1 MAHWHVAPLT
11 NARAQ
16 TQTSQSRRAPTK
28 PRLHNKGRPRPPTSL
43 LTQFSRSEIPLGDL
57 PPYSAMAP
65 TTNSPNRSR
74 TDEAVPDADPS
85 DTTALLQERLQAW
98 KHMTAYLEDFVGEV
112 AKDEKSSAKEKEKIL
127 KTVSNPLKE
136 GHHFDQN
143 LGGIA
148 GLFENIRSNTQTQA
162 NMHLETSKNLTGSVL
177 PILER
182 LHTEIKNKTKELSS
196 GAAKGSKAVDKAR
209 NESQKHI
216 ELLGQY
222 TAMVDSTG
230 GRV

>member
-28 PRLHNKGRPRPPTSL
+28 SRLHNKGRPRPPTSL
-43 LTQFSRSEIPLGDL
+43 LTQSIQSEIPLGDL

-65 TTNSPNRSR
+65 NLPNRSR
-74 TDEAVPDADPS
+74 TDEAIPDTDPS

-98 KHMTAYLEDFVGEV
+98 KHMTAYLEDYIGEV

-127 KTVSNPLKE
+127 KTVSHPLKE

-148 GLFENIRSNTQTQA
+148 GLFENIRSNTQAQS
-162 NMHLETSKNLTGSVL
+162 NLHL
-177 PILER
+177 
-182 LHTEIKNKTKELSS
+182 
-196 GAAKGSKAVDKAR
+196 
-209 NESQKHI
+209 
-216 ELLGQY
+216 
-222 TAMVDSTG
+222 
-230 GRV
+230 